1 VIIRTTPVSVSR
13 TRESCGSGC
22 IIRAMH
28 QHILATGQVVENV
41 VGDWRDDITVWLRND
56 APRLIAVL
64 VSALVLIW
72 LLRLLT
78 RKLDNFSKSQPL
90 PSGLR
95 AQQLRTLASIIE
107 SVGSALVFFFAVLQI
122 MPMFGVDV
130 KPILASAGIAGL
142 AVGFG
147 AQTLVRDVINGFFI
161 LLENQYDLGDVV
173 KIANV
178 TGTVEVMTL
187 RKTVVRDANGTV
199 HTVPNSEIRVVSNLT
214 RDWAQVSMHI
224 AVDYNE
230 NSDRITKMLQEVG
243 AELYNDSRFTEM
255 LVAQPEVPGIERVS
269 GRDVEYLMLVKVK
282 PGQQWAVSRELR
294 RRVKDCFLKN
304 NVQTPG
310 PARIYV
316 AEPGEALPTT
326 EVKQ

>member
-1 VIIRTTPVSVSR
+1 
-13 TRESCGSGC
+13 
-22 IIRAMH
+22 MH
-28 QHILATGQVVENV
+28 QQVQGAGRIVEHVFN
-41 VGDWRDDITVWLRND
+41 DWRDDITTWLRND
-56 APRLIAVL
+56 APKLIAIL
-64 VSALVLIW
+64 VGALVLIW
-72 LLRLLT
+72 LLRAVT
-78 RKLDNFSKSQPL
+78 RKLETFSKNQPL

-107 SVGSALVFFFAVLQI
+107 SVGSAIIFFFAVMQI

-130 KPILASAGIAGL
+130 KPILASAGIVGL

-161 LLENQYDLGDVV
+161 LLENQYDLGDIVR
-173 KIANV
+173 IANV

-187 RKTVVRDANGTV
+187 RKTVIRDANGTV

-224 AVDYNE
+224 SVDYNE
-230 NSDRITKMLQEVG
+230 DSDRITKMLHEIG
-243 AELYNDSRFTEM
+243 AELYNDPRFTEM

-269 GRDVEYLMLVKVK
+269 GRDVDYLMLVKVK
-282 PGQQWAVSRELR
+282 PGQQWTISRELR
-294 RRVKDCFLKN
+294 RRIKECFTKN

-316 AEPGEALPTT
+316 AEPGQAAPTV
-326 EVKQ
+326 EIKS